1 MSEKIEPLTAEEQKE
16 LAEESEWQLSWGAD
30 PLDIKEY
37 CRNMLRWYATVQALQ
52 ARVVEWRAY
61 HSWWAKRIAEAK
73 ARADSWM
80 EERIAAAE
88 ARADMWRDGWEA
100 DND

>member
-1 MSEKIEPLTAEEQKE
+1 MIDPLTEAEQVVLLGSRTSKVEGGGSIE
-16 LAEESEWQLSWGAD
+16 GE
-30 PLDIKEY
+30 
-37 CRNMLRWYATVQALQ
+37 RLRWYATVQALQ